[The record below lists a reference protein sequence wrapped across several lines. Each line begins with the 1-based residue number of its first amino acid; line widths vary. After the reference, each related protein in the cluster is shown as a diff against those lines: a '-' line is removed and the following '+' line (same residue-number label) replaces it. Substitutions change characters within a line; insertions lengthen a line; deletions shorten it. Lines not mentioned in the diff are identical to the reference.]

1 MTSMILVSPE
11 LQTAAITGVR
21 WIDMAAVAAMAV
33 VWIGAALM
41 FFAIYKVL
49 RSKARG
55 EPGWG
60 DSPGL

>member
-1 MTSMILVSPE
+1 MTSMTLVSPE
-11 LQTAAITGVR
+11 LQAAAITGVR
-21 WIDMAAVAAMAV
+21 WIDLAAMAGMAV

-41 FFAIYKVL
+41 LFAISKVL

>member
-1 MTSMILVSPE
+1 MTSMTLVSPE
-11 LQTAAITGVR
+11 LQAAAITGVR
-21 WIDMAAVAAMAV
+21 WIDLAAVAAMAV
-33 VWIGAALM
+33 VWIGAAWML
-41 FFAIYKVL
+41 FAIYKVL